1 MPAVKLCHH
10 TKDDGKLCGSPAMKR
25 RTFCYFHLELR
36 RRRQRIA
43 RIQLAN
49 ALKKEAVT
57 SLPDYEPWQIRNLL
71 VKSFDPKTL
80 RDTFGINLAASRLY
94 EPKGRGVDG

>member
-1 MPAVKLCHH
+1 
-10 TKDDGKLCGSPAMKR
+10 MKR
-25 RTFCYFHLELR
+25 KTFCYFHLELR

-43 RIQLAN
+43 RIQLVS

-57 SLPDYEPWQIRNLL
+57 SLPDYEPWEIRNLL

-80 RDTFGINLAASRLY
+80 RDSFGINLAASRSY
-94 EPKGRGVDG
+94 ESEGEGGAG